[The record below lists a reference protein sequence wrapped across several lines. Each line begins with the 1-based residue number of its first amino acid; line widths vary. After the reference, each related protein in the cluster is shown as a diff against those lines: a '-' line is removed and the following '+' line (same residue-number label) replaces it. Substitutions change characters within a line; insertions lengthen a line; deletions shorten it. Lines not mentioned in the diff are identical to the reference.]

1 MTTQL
6 EVFNG
11 ALGILG
17 EPPLTT
23 PSAKTEAGRILR
35 DRWRA
40 AVDYVF
46 EQGDWNFA
54 ELRAQLS
61 QVSPPPAF
69 GYQYYY
75 GLPGDLANITFVS
88 QSGIEG
94 DDYLDWS
101 EEAGKIATN
110 ASTLYIKYVSYAY
123 KERMGAW
130 TQSFADYVSADLAV
144 RAAPKL
150 NSSALPDAMKAREL
164 ARKSA
169 LNVDV
174 RRTAVKRPRPG
185 RWATAARWGG
195 RRSSEQ
201 GR

>member
-11 ALGILG
+11 ALTILG

-23 PSAKTEAGRILR
+23 PNVKSEAGRLLR
-35 DRWRA
+35 DRWKP
-40 AVDYVF
+40 AVDHVF

-54 ELRAQLS
+54 ELRAVLS
-61 QVSPPPAF
+61 RVSPAPAF
-69 GYQYYY
+69 GYEYYY
-75 GLPGDLANITFVS
+75 GLPGDLASITFVS
-88 QSGIEG
+88 QSGMEG
-94 DDYLDWS
+94 DEYLDWS
-101 EEAGKIATN
+101 EEGGKIATN
-110 ASTLYIKYVSYAY
+110 ATTLYIKYISYSF
-123 KERMGAW
+123 KDRLGAW
-130 TQSFADYVSADLAV
+130 TQSFADYVAADLAV
-144 RAAPKL
+144 RVAPKL
-150 NSSALPDAMKAREL
+150 NSSALGEAMKIRED